1 MEPGGRSGRRR
12 CRLVSLARRDDGALT
27 LSYLII
33 VPVFML
39 VVMVIIQTALW
50 YLATQAALAAARQ
63 GADAARLP
71 GATAGAG
78 PQAALSFARNSASG
92 YLLGPQ
98 ATAAGSTPTT
108 VQITVCG
115 HVPTFVPGLNVSV
128 SQAVQAPV
136 ERFATP
142 GGAAGGSPGAAVAPE
157 GATSSGASVAPAG
170 CPGGSG

>member
-1 MEPGGRSGRRR
+1 MGPGSPGRRQR
-12 CRLVSLARRDDGALT
+12 RRLVSLARRDDGALT
-27 LSYLII
+27 LSYLIV

-39 VVMVIIQTALW
+39 VVMLIIQTALW

-71 GATAGAG
+71 GAAPGAG

-98 ATAAGSTPTT
+98 ASAAGSTGTT

-115 HVPTFVPGLNVSV
+115 HVATFVPGLDVSV

-142 GGAAGGSPGAAVAPE
+142 EDPAGGAGGAPAPGGVTSPGAAVAP
-157 GATSSGASVAPAG
+157 AP
-170 CPGGSG
+170 CPGGG